1 MMTIVQVPKKQK
13 NAPAAFSAAGAF
25 FRFTLFGKKIQFFP
39 KILYS

>member
-1 MMTIVQVPKKQK
+1 MITVVQVPKKAR
-13 NAPAAFSAAGAF
+13 NALTAEKTAGAF